1 MQLLQEIHSQA
12 RAFIDEFHSQARG
25 INMVI
30 QQVGVQLPYTMGH
43 GAGKRDRR
51 FLFLP
56 N

>member
-30 QQVGVQLPYTMGH
+30 QQVGVQLPYIIIYHM
-43 GAGKRDRR
+43 KIQK
-51 FLFLP
+51 LSE
-56 N
+56 

>member
-30 QQVGVQLPYTMGH
+30 QQVGVQLPYITIH
-43 GAGKRDRR
+43 IFYRH
-51 FLFLP
+51 
-56 N
+56 